1 MATRQDVLNW
11 VSRAWE
17 SVHEDNIEYSFKACG
32 ISVCLDGTE
41 DGLIHD
47 RLANAMGGIDAAE
60 QRRRLQML
68 FDSDSD
74 SDADFSGFSAPES
87 DDE

>member
-1 MATRQDVLNW
+1 MD
-11 VSRAWE
+11 
-17 SVHEDNIEYSFKACG
+17 
-32 ISVCLDGTE
+32 
-41 DGLIHD
+41 
-47 RLANAMGGIDAAE
+47 GIDAAQ

-68 FDSDSD
+68 HVFDSDSD